1 MEFPPPTVSEVI
13 DVNEVIDVSETSE
26 MSEMTEQYSVERGL
40 TFED

>member
-26 MSEMTEQYSVERGL
+26 MTEQYSVERGL